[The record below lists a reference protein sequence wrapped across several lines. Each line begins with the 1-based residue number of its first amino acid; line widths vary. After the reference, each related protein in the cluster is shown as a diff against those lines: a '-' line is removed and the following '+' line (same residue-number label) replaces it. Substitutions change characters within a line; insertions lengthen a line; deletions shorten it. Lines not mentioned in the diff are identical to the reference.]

1 MHRALLLLCVSIPAL
16 AQSAPPDTQLT
27 QTLITEIRQLRQ
39 DLQLTAATMQRVQI
53 VMYRL
58 QTQAAATQR
67 ATQRLDDARNR
78 CADAM
83 QQKTMRTTQIKQAE
97 ERVHGAQNPV
107 EKKVAEEVLAHM
119 KSEGELFENEEQQ
132 CHSRETEAE
141 SQFRTERAKMNDLED
156 QLDKLDKVLAG
167 IGATPTQKQ

>member
-1 MHRALLLLCVSIPAL
+1 MQGEAPMHRAVLLLCVSVPAL
-16 AQSAPPDTQLT
+16 AQSASPDTQLT

-78 CADAM
+78 C
-83 QQKTMRTTQIKQAE
+83 TQSETQRKMLTAQVEMAE
-97 ERVHGAQNPV
+97 EHLRSVQNPV
-107 EKKVAEEVLAHM
+107 ERKDAEDTM
-119 KSEGELFENEEQQ
+119 KRLKPTLDVFASEEQQ
-132 CHSRETEAE
+132 C
-141 SQFRTERAKMNDLED
+141 
-156 QLDKLDKVLAG
+156 
-167 IGATPTQKQ
+167 